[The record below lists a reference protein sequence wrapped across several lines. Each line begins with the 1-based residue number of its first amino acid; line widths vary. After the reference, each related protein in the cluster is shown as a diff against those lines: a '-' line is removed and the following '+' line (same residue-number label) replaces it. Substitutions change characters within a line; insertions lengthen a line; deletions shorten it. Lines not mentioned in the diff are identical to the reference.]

1 MKRFDYIRPDN
12 LNDAISA
19 LKQYDNPFLLA
30 GGTDLLNG
38 IKTGAKR
45 PDCIVDLKTIPKM
58 DAIIYENGFKI
69 GALTSIRDI
78 ELSPLILQK
87 IPVLSQAAGT
97 LGSVQIR
104 NRATI
109 GGNLCHG
116 SPAADMAT
124 VLLAMDSKVR
134 IVNHDR
140 EKTIRMDQFFS
151 GPNTTVLRK
160 HEVLAEII
168 IPKKIEQFKGAY
180 LKHSPRKAMDIGI
193 VNIGILLDVDINNS
207 RCNQIFI
214 ALGAVA
220 PTPIRAKKAEEL
232 LNGNMLDQA
241 LIQKA
246 AEAASNEA
254 KPISDFR
261 ASATYRKDLVRSL
274 IIKGIHQILHES
286 DG

>member
-1 MKRFDYIRPDN
+1 
-12 LNDAISA
+12 
-19 LKQYDNPFLLA
+19 
-30 GGTDLLNG
+30 
-38 IKTGAKR
+38 
-45 PDCIVDLKTIPKM
+45 
-58 DAIIYENGFKI
+58 
-69 GALTSIRDI
+69 
-78 ELSPLILQK
+78 
-87 IPVLSQAAGT
+87 
-97 LGSVQIR
+97 
-104 NRATI
+104 
-109 GGNLCHG
+109 
-116 SPAADMAT
+116 
-124 VLLAMDSKVR
+124 
-134 IVNHDR
+134 
-140 EKTIRMDQFFS
+140 MDQFFS

-180 LKHSPRKAMDIGI
+180 LKHSPRKSMDIGI

-286 DG
+286 GG

>member
-1 MKRFDYIRPDN
+1 MSETVSQLVPIVVEQSGRHERSFDIYSRLLRDRIIFLSTPIDDHVASLVVAQLLFLDAEDSEKDVYLYINSPGGYVSAGLAIYDTMQYIKPDV
-12 LNDAISA
+12 ATICIGQASSMGA
-19 LKQYDNPFLLA
+19 FLLA

-78 ELSPLILQK
+78 EVSPLILQK
-87 IPVLSQAAGT
+87 IPVLSRAAGT

-151 GPNTTVLRK
+151 GPNTTILR
-160 HEVLAEII
+160 
-168 IPKKIEQFKGAY
+168 
-180 LKHSPRKAMDIGI
+180 
-193 VNIGILLDVDINNS
+193 NNRHFS
-207 RCNQIFI
+207 F
-214 ALGAVA
+214 
-220 PTPIRAKKAEEL
+220 
-232 LNGNMLDQA
+232 
-241 LIQKA
+241 
-246 AEAASNEA
+246 
-254 KPISDFR
+254 
-261 ASATYRKDLVRSL
+261 
-274 IIKGIHQILHES
+274 H
-286 DG
+286 

>member
-214 ALGAVA
+214 TLGAVA

>member
-19 LKQYDNPFLLA
+19 MKQYDNPFLLA

-58 DAIIYENGFKI
+58 DVIIYENGFKI

-78 ELSPLILQK
+78 EVSSLILQK

-124 VLLAMDSKVR
+124 ILLAMDSKVR
-134 IVNHDR
+134 IVDHDR
-140 EKTIRMDQFFS
+140 EKTICMDQFFA

-261 ASATYRKDLVRSL
+261 ASATYRKDLVKNL
-274 IIKGIHQILHES
+274 IIKGINQILYES